1 MPQPTSYVPWH
12 KTAGICSQVKSRYIF
27 RGSHSRTV
35 HCLLAVQILSPI
47 HLLQLSFFPQPSI
60 LSERPGHGR
69 NDFTSISVFLFGEI
83 MPIICCNSLPKVLDV
98 PPFYIL
104 LLHYLRRPQGE
115 NRKTVVNCKKVAV
128 DLYPITGMSL
138 CLVLDE

>member
-1 MPQPTSYVPWH
+1 MCLGTKRQAFV
-12 KTAGICSQVKSRYIF
+12 VKSGYIF
-27 RGSHSRTV
+27 RGSNSRTV
-35 HCLLAVQILSPI
+35 QVQCLSAVQILSPI

-83 MPIICCNSLPKVLDV
+83 MPIISCNSLPKVLDV

-115 NRKTVVNCKKVAV
+115 NRKTVVNCNKVAV
-128 DLYPITGMSL
+128 DLYPIMSL
-138 CLVLDE
+138 CIVLYE

>member
-1 MPQPTSYVPWH
+1 
-12 KTAGICSQVKSRYIF
+12 
-27 RGSHSRTV
+27 
-35 HCLLAVQILSPI
+35 
-47 HLLQLSFFPQPSI
+47 
-60 LSERPGHGR
+60 
-69 NDFTSISVFLFGEI
+69 